1 MPPERRHRVPSL
13 TVVEPPPSTGREFGH
28 TKVGSDRPTTAAI
41 ETDWSILMARAQAGD
56 GEAYRRLLEQITPY
70 VRSLAAQL
78 SRDAGDMEDAVQDV
92 LLTIHSVRHTY
103 DPSRPFGPWLVAIA
117 HRRIVDWLRRRG
129 RARSRETAIEPR
141 DETFPA
147 PQTNIDEASS
157 DGRALRA
164 AVESLPPAQRQAI
177 KLLKL
182 QEMSLK
188 EAAAVTGMSIA
199 SLKVTTH
206 RALKSLRRA
215 LGARSDDA

>member
-1 MPPERRHRVPSL
+1 MSPERRRRVPPL
-13 TVVEPPPSTGREFGH
+13 TLVEPSSGGRDCSH
-28 TKVGSDRPTTAAI
+28 TRIGLDRQASAAN

-70 VRSLAAQL
+70 VRSLAMRL
-78 SRDAGDMEDAVQDV
+78 SRDPGDTEDAVQDV
-92 LLTIHSVRHTY
+92 LLTIHAIRHTY

-117 HRRIVDWLRRRG
+117 QRRIVDWLRRRG

-141 DETFPA
+141 HETFPA
-147 PQTNIDEASS
+147 PQANIYEANR

-164 AVESLPPAQRQAI
+164 AVERLPPAQRQAV

-206 RALKSLRRA
+206 RALKSLRRI
-215 LGARSDDA
+215 LRARSDDA

>member
-1 MPPERRHRVPSL
+1 MPPERRRRVRPL
-13 TVVEPPPSTGREFGH
+13 TLVEPPLSTGREFSH
-28 TKVGSDRPTTAAI
+28 TKVGSDRPTTAAT

-70 VRSLAAQL
+70 VRSLAMRI
-78 SRDAGDMEDAVQDV
+78 SREPGDTEDAVQDV
-92 LLTIHSVRHTY
+92 LLTLHAIRHTY

-129 RARSRETAIEPR
+129 RTRSRETAIELKH
-141 DETFPA
+141 ETFPA
-147 PQTNIDEASS
+147 SQTNIDEASR

-164 AVESLPPAQRQAI
+164 AVESLPPAQRQAV

-206 RALKSLRRA
+206 RAIRSLRRI
-215 LGARSDDA
+215 LGARSDDT

>member
-1 MPPERRHRVPSL
+1 MPPERRRRVPPL
-13 TVVEPPPSTGREFGH
+13 TLVEPPSGGRDFRR
-28 TKVGSDRPTTAAI
+28 TKVGSDRQATAAN

-56 GEAYRRLLEQITPY
+56 GEAYRRLLEQIAPY
-70 VRSLAAQL
+70 VRSLAARL
-78 SRDAGDMEDAVQDV
+78 SRDPGDVEDAVQDV
-92 LLTIHSVRHTY
+92 LLTIHAMRHTY

-129 RARSRETAIEPR
+129 RARSREAAIEPWH
-141 DETFPA
+141 ETFPA
-147 PQTNIDEASS
+147 LQTNIDEAKS

-164 AVESLPPAQRQAI
+164 AVESLPPAQRRAI

-206 RALKSLRRA
+206 RALKSLRRV

>member
-1 MPPERRHRVPSL
+1 MPLERRRRIPPL
-13 TVVEPPPSTGREFGH
+13 TLVEPPPSAEGDLSRAR
-28 TKVGSDRPTTAAI
+28 VGSDRNATGAKG
-41 ETDWSILMARAQAGD
+41 TDWSILMARAQAGD

-70 VRSLAAQL
+70 VRSLAIRL
-78 SRDAGDMEDAVQDV
+78 SHEPGDAEDAVQDV
-92 LLTIHSVRHTY
+92 LLTIHAVRHTY

-129 RARSRETAIEPR
+129 RTRSRETAIEPR
-141 DETFPA
+141 HETFPA
-147 PQTNIDEASS
+147 PQANIHEANS
-157 DGRALRA
+157 GERALRA
-164 AVESLPPAQRQAI
+164 AVESLPPAQRQAV

-206 RALKSLRRA
+206 RALKSLRRI
-215 LGARSDDA
+215 LRARSDDA